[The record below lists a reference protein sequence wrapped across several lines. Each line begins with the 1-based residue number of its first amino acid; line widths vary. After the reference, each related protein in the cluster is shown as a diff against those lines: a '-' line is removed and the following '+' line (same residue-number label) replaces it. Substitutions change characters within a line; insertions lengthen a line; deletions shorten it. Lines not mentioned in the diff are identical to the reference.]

1 MGDQETER
9 EGRAGSRARAQSQ
22 LSMAGGRA
30 SRQSRAGGGRQ
41 GGPGALT
48 YRHDAP
54 ILNDKYFPKDN
65 YGSLA
70 NIVDMEETEAGFKY
84 PHLQVRSLHLPNMCI
99 VYPQCPA
106 EERELL
112 GAARAAGGA
121 HPRHDQHR
129 GEGRGACGRPSI
141 FQ

>member
-1 MGDQETER
+1 MFYSPGPLARRGRAGPGQGYINHGLVGDQETER

-84 PHLQVRSLHLPNMCI
+84 PHLQVGSLSLSSEHVYCLPSM
-99 VYPQCPA
+99 
-106 EERELL
+106 
-112 GAARAAGGA
+112 
-121 HPRHDQHR
+121 
-129 GEGRGACGRPSI
+129 SS
-141 FQ
+141 